1 MLNHCLST
9 KYSVLCTFS
18 DHYFLTTTMGVEI
31 ERKFLVDHS
40 KWNALTLPEP
50 NYFIQGYLHS
60 EPGMTIR
67 VRATNTKGFITIK
80 GKSSADG
87 LSRSEFEYE
96 IPKGEASELL
106 KKFTK
111 KTIEKNRYEITF
123 EGNVWE
129 VDVFDGANTGLIVA
143 EIELESAEQIFE
155 KPVWVR
161 EEVTSD
167 FRYFNSALIEHP
179 FCEWI

>member
-1 MLNHCLST
+1 MAL
-9 KYSVLCTFS
+9 
-18 DHYFLTTTMGVEI
+18 EI
-31 ERKFLVDHS
+31 ERKFLVDPAQW
-40 KWNALTLPEP
+40 KALVKPKP

-60 EPGMTIR
+60 EPGKTIR
-67 VRATNTKGFITIK
+67 VRATDDKGFITIK

-96 IPKGEASELL
+96 IPKKEALDLL
-106 KKFTK
+106 DAFTQ
-111 KTIEKNRYEITF
+111 KTIEKNRYEIMV

-129 VDVFDGANTGLIVA
+129 VDVFEGTNTGLIVA
-143 EIELESAEQIFE
+143 EIELESAEQSFT
-155 KPVWVR
+155 KPDWVR

-179 FCEWI
+179 YTEW